1 MLRYVGKR
9 LIMMIPVVI
18 GISFIIFAI
27 MNLTPGDPARL
38 ILGPYAS
45 NAELDEFREAM
56 GLNGNFFVRYFD
68 YMKSAFFGDFGQSYR
83 TRDLVTAQLLARIPC
98 TLTLSFGAAVLM
110 IIIGIPV
117 GVISAVKQYSVIDR
131 MSVFIT
137 MLLTSMPAFW
147 LGLMLIIV
155 FSLNLGMLP
164 PSGVDSWKSFI
175 LPCITLTAALMA
187 GLVRMTRSS
196 MLEII
201 RQDYIRTARAKG
213 AGERRVVF
221 KHALRNA
228 LLPVVTVIG
237 INFGIMMGGSIVT
250 ESVFALPGIGTL
262 LIESVRMKD
271 TPVVMAI
278 VMFVAL
284 SIGIINLLVDITY
297 AYIDPRIKSSYKRVK
312 R

>member
-45 NAELDEFREAM
+45 NAELDEFRETM
-56 GLNGNFFVRYFD
+56 GLNGNFFVRYLD
-68 YMKSAFFGDFGQSYR
+68 YMKDAALGDFGQSYR
-83 TRDLVTAQLLARIPC
+83 TRDLVVSQLLARIPC
-98 TLTLSFGAAVLM
+98 TLTLSFGAAILM

-117 GVISAVKQYSVIDR
+117 GVISAVKQYSVIDK
-131 MSVFIT
+131 MSVFMT

-155 FSLNLGMLP
+155 FSLNLGVLP

-213 AGERRVVF
+213 AGERRIVF

-278 VMFVAL
+278 VMFVAI
-284 SIGIINLLVDITY
+284 SIGIINLLVDIAY

>member
-45 NAELDEFREAM
+45 NAELDEFRETM

-68 YMKSAFFGDFGQSYR
+68 YMKNAVLGDFGQSYR
-83 TRDLVTAQLLARIPC
+83 TRDLVIVQLLARIPC

-117 GVISAVKQYSVIDR
+117 GVISAVKQYSVIDK

-155 FSLNLGMLP
+155 FSLNLGVLP

-175 LPCITLTAALMA
+175 LPCVTLTAALMA

-278 VMFVAL
+278 VMFVAI
-284 SIGIINLLVDITY
+284 SIGIINLLVDIAY

>member
-1 MLRYVGKR
+1 M
-9 LIMMIPVVI
+9 
-18 GISFIIFAI
+18 
-27 MNLTPGDPARL
+27 
-38 ILGPYAS
+38 
-45 NAELDEFREAM
+45 
-56 GLNGNFFVRYFD
+56 
-68 YMKSAFFGDFGQSYR
+68 
-83 TRDLVTAQLLARIPC
+83 
-98 TLTLSFGAAVLM
+98 
-110 IIIGIPV
+110 
-117 GVISAVKQYSVIDR
+117 
-131 MSVFIT
+131 
-137 MLLTSMPAFW
+137 
-147 LGLMLIIV
+147 
-155 FSLNLGMLP
+155 
-164 PSGVDSWKSFI
+164 
-175 LPCITLTAALMA
+175 
-187 GLVRMTRSS
+187 
-196 MLEII
+196 
-201 RQDYIRTARAKG
+201 
-213 AGERRVVF
+213 VF

>member
-1 MLRYVGKR
+1 
-9 LIMMIPVVI
+9 
-18 GISFIIFAI
+18 
-27 MNLTPGDPARL
+27 
-38 ILGPYAS
+38 
-45 NAELDEFREAM
+45 
-56 GLNGNFFVRYFD
+56 
-68 YMKSAFFGDFGQSYR
+68 
-83 TRDLVTAQLLARIPC
+83 
-98 TLTLSFGAAVLM
+98 
-110 IIIGIPV
+110 
-117 GVISAVKQYSVIDR
+117 
-131 MSVFIT
+131 
-137 MLLTSMPAFW
+137 
-147 LGLMLIIV
+147 
-155 FSLNLGMLP
+155 
-164 PSGVDSWKSFI
+164 
-175 LPCITLTAALMA
+175 MA

>member
-1 MLRYVGKR
+1 M
-9 LIMMIPVVI
+9 
-18 GISFIIFAI
+18 
-27 MNLTPGDPARL
+27 
-38 ILGPYAS
+38 
-45 NAELDEFREAM
+45 
-56 GLNGNFFVRYFD
+56 
-68 YMKSAFFGDFGQSYR
+68 
-83 TRDLVTAQLLARIPC
+83 
-98 TLTLSFGAAVLM
+98 
-110 IIIGIPV
+110 
-117 GVISAVKQYSVIDR
+117 
-131 MSVFIT
+131 FIT